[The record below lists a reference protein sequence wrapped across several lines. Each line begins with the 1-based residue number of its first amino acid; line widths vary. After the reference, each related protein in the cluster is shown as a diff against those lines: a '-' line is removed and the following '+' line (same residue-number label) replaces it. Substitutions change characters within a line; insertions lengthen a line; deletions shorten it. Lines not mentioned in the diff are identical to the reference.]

1 MKKISLSAIFVSALL
16 LSNCSNEEMM
26 ERIPTGNA
34 VISATIEDGK
44 DARSNVDDKGFFTW
58 TKGDAIAVYTTNESN
73 RWTKFTLQG
82 EGGTATGNFSG
93 SYVGDGTTSST
104 CAIYP
109 YNEGK
114 HSLSG
119 NTLTF
124 HMPDSYNYEN
134 GNTHAPM
141 LALISEGGTDFP
153 FKHLGGVIRFKINN
167 IPANTTQV
175 VFTTSGQKITGDFT
189 VTDINAQD
197 AQISTSQ
204 SSDNNAVTIKL
215 EASSA
220 TPFNKTIYIPMPT
233 GTYNGMK
240 IEMKDASGK
249 VLNESSTTKSNTIER
264 RKLLLM
270 PTLTCSDVEGS
281 IVASATDVNSLNTLL
296 SSAPDAEKL
305 SSVTLSGNGV
315 KNISE
320 AIKIPETYTNAS
332 GGDAKVLNLVF
343 DDVPT
348 SSTTG
353 SAIKIEDANTSASVA
368 DQSKAKVEVAIPE
381 ATSDDTAPS
390 FDINLP
396 TATVTISATIESATY
411 NEVTATT
418 AKQTL
423 IINKGVTVKKL
434 TIKGGNVEIR
444 GKVNELI
451 VDSDNATTSSVEV
464 TGEGICLAYNF
475 NNKEI
480 AYKNTWDGKSKAVPT
495 ETGKIYS
502 AAELAYFQSA
512 SANIQSIATS
522 LPVTMDANYVLQNEI
537 DLGSHPWLGIV
548 LGQGKTFDGNGKTIS
563 NLSMVEP
570 VLYETG
576 DRTHPA
582 CIGLFAAAYANST
595 IKGITLKG
603 VNVGTEAENVGCKW
617 TGSLVGYSQAGT
629 YTDCKAE
636 DVKLYCNTN
645 LGYNSSYRVGG
656 LIGFI
661 ATGDPTLT
669 NCTVVG
675 ATIVANFAYGGL
687 VGSVM
692 TASTTFNACQTSNI
706 TLLLGN
712 CYNENLG
719 AVSKFIGDVE
729 LAGGTR
735 SITIENNSSST
746 ALTSDEK
753 DALHFYMITKKE
765 GNDVLTYTDGNQ
777 YIGRISEAQVTL
789 TVNNAT
795 LTKGTDYNK
804 YEKAPYTPGSLPQY
818 DNNGPTGWDK

>member
-1 MKKISLSAIFVSALL
+1 MKKISLSAIIVSALL

-26 ERIPTGNA
+26 ERIPIGNA

-44 DARSNVDDKGFFTW
+44 DTRSNVDDKGFFTW
-58 TKGDAIAVYTTNESN
+58 TKGDAIAVYTTNESS

-93 SYVGDGTTSST
+93 SYVGEGTTSTT
-104 CAIYP
+104 CAVYP

-119 NTLTF
+119 STLTF
-124 HMPDSYNYEN
+124 HMPNTYNYEN

-141 LALISEGGTDFP
+141 LALISKGSTDFP

-167 IPANTTQV
+167 IPANTTQF
-175 VFTTSGQKITGDFT
+175 VFTTPGQKITGDFT
-189 VTDINAQD
+189 VTDINAPE
-197 AQISTSQ
+197 AEISTSQ
-204 SSDNNAVTIKL
+204 SSVDNTVTIKL
-215 EASSA
+215 ESSA
-220 TPFNKTIYIPMPT
+220 TPSNKTIYIPMPA
-233 GTYNGMK
+233 GTYSSMK
-240 IEMKDASGK
+240 IEMKNESGK
-249 VLNESSTTKSNTIER
+249 VLNESSTAKSNTIQR
-264 RKLLLM
+264 RGLLLM
-270 PTLTCSDVEGS
+270 PTLTCADVEGS
-281 IVASATDVNSLNTLL
+281 IMGSATDVSSLNTLL
-296 SSAPDAEKL
+296 SNASDAGKL
-305 SSVTLSGNGV
+305 SSVTLSGDGV

-320 AIKIPETYTNAS
+320 AITIPQTYTNTS
-332 GGDAKVLNLVF
+332 GDAKVLNLVF
-343 DDVPT
+343 DDVPAPST
-348 SSTTG
+348 SG
-353 SAIKIEDANTSASVA
+353 NAIEIKDVNSSASVTE
-368 DQSKAKVEVAIPE
+368 QSKTKVELAIPNVANGE
-381 ATSDDTAPS
+381 TAPS
-390 FDINLP
+390 FDITLP
-396 TATVTISATIESATY
+396 TATVTISATGESATY

-444 GKVNELI
+444 GKVNELV
-451 VDSDNATTSSVEV
+451 VDSENATTTSVEV
-464 TGEGICLAYNF
+464 TGEGVCLTYNF

-480 AYKNTWDGKSKAVPT
+480 AYKNTWDGKSKAAPA

-512 SANIQSIATS
+512 SANIQTTATS
-522 LPVTMDANYVLQNEI
+522 LPVTMDADYVLQNDI
-537 DLGSHPWLGIV
+537 DLGGHPWLGIV
-548 LGQGKTFDGNGKTIS
+548 LGQSKTFDGNGKSIS

-576 DRTHPA
+576 NHTHPA
-582 CIGLFAAAYANST
+582 CIGLFAAAYTNST

-603 VNVGTEAENVGCKW
+603 VRVGTEAGNVGCKW

-629 YTDCKAE
+629 YTGCKAE

-645 LGYNSSYRVGG
+645 LGYYSSYRVGG

-661 ATGDPTLT
+661 SAGNPTLT
-669 NCTVVG
+669 NCEVNG
-675 ATIVANFAYGGL
+675 ATIVANFGYGGL

-692 TASTTFNACQTSNI
+692 TASTTFNACKTSNI
-706 TLLLGN
+706 TLLPGN
-712 CYNENLG
+712 CYNNDLG
-719 AVSKFIGDVE
+719 TVSKFIGDVE

-735 SITIENNSSST
+735 SITIENNSSSD

-765 GNDVLTYTDGNQ
+765 GNEVLTYTDGNQ
-777 YIGRISEAQVTL
+777 YTGRISAAQLTL
-789 TVNNAT
+789 TVNGT
-795 LTKGTDYNK
+795 QLTNGTDYNK

-818 DNNGPTGWDK
+818 NNNGTTGWDK

>member
-1 MKKISLSAIFVSALL
+1 MKKISLSAIIVSALL

-26 ERIPTGNA
+26 ERVPIGNA

-58 TKGDAIAVYTTNESN
+58 TKGDAIAVYTTNESS

-93 SYVGDGTTSST
+93 SYVGEGTTSST

-119 NTLTF
+119 STLTF
-124 HMPDSYNYEN
+124 HMPDTYNYEN

-141 LALISEGGTDFP
+141 LALISEGSTDFP

-167 IPANTTQV
+167 IPANTAQI
-175 VFTTSGQKITGDFT
+175 VFTTTGQKITGDFT
-189 VTDINAQD
+189 VTDINAQN
-197 AQISTSQ
+197 AEISTSQ
-204 SSDNNAVTIKL
+204 SSTDNTVTIKL
-215 EASSA
+215 EASA
-220 TPFNKTIYIPMPT
+220 TPSNKTIYIPMPT
-233 GTYNGMK
+233 GTYTSMK
-240 IEMKDASGK
+240 IEMKDASGT

-281 IVASATDVNSLNTLL
+281 IVASATNVNSLNTLL
-296 SSAPDAEKL
+296 SNASDADKL
-305 SSVTLSGNGV
+305 NSVTLSGEGV
-315 KNISE
+315 KSINE
-320 AIKIPETYTNAS
+320 AIKIPETYTNTS
-332 GGDAKVLNLVF
+332 GDAKVLNLVF
-343 DDVPT
+343 DDVPAH
-348 SSTTG
+348 STTG
-353 SAIKIEDANTSASVA
+353 SAIEIKDGNAGASVTE
-368 DQSKAKVEVAIPE
+368 QSKAKVELAIPE
-381 ATSDDTAPS
+381 TANGETAPS
-390 FDINLP
+390 FDITLP
-396 TATVTISATIESATY
+396 TATVTISATGESATY
-411 NEVTATT
+411 NKVTATT

-423 IINKGVTVKKL
+423 IINKSVTVKKL

-444 GKVNELI
+444 GKVNEL
-451 VDSDNATTSSVEV
+451 VVTGENATTSSVEV
-464 TGEGICLAYNF
+464 TGEGVCLAYNF
-475 NNKEI
+475 NNKTI
-480 AYKNTWDGKSKAVPT
+480 AYKNIWDGKSKAAPT
-495 ETGKIYS
+495 VTGKIYS

-512 SANIQSIATS
+512 SANIQGAATS
-522 LPVTMDANYVLQNEI
+522 LPVTMDADYALQNDI
-537 DLGSHPWLGIV
+537 DLGGHPWLGIV

-563 NLSMVEP
+563 NLSMLEP

-576 DRTHPA
+576 NATHPA
-582 CIGLFAAAYANST
+582 CIGLFAAAYTNST
-595 IKGITLKG
+595 IKSITLKG
-603 VNVGTEAENVGCKW
+603 VRVGTETENVGCKW

-629 YTDCKAE
+629 YTNCKAE

-645 LGYNSSYRVGG
+645 LGYYSSYRVGG

-661 ATGDPTLT
+661 SAGDPTLT
-669 NCTVVG
+669 NCAVNN
-675 ATIVANFAYGGL
+675 ATIVANFGYGGL

-712 CYNENLG
+712 SHNEDLG
-719 AVSKFIGDVE
+719 TVSKFIGDVE

-735 SITIENNSSST
+735 SITIENNSSSD
-746 ALTSDEK
+746 ALISAEK

-777 YIGRISEAQVTL
+777 YIGRINEAQVTL
-789 TVNNAT
+789 TVNNAA

-804 YEKAPYTPGSLPQY
+804 YEVTPYTPGSLPQY
-818 DNNGPTGWDK
+818 DTNKPTDWDK